1 MTTIIQEETVLDINQ
16 GFLNNYK
23 DPQKSIDLFMQII
36 IKEYSIVI
44 LSTKK
49 GKKFPTFNH
58 YIEENMYQNV
68 SNYTHILDYDNCVNC
83 LMLNW
88 VRIKE
93 TSNPDIKRELRSI
106 NNLLACLATYCK
118 DCPAGIKA
126 KDFI

>member
-1 MTTIIQEETVLDINQ
+1 MSIIRHEETVLDINQ

-23 DPQKSIDLFMQII
+23 DPKKSIDVFMQII

-44 LSTKK
+44 LSTPK
-49 GKKFPTFNH
+49 GKKYPTFNH
-58 YIEENMYQNV
+58 YIEKNMYRNV
-68 SNYTHILDYDNCVNC
+68 SNYAHILDYDNCVKC
-83 LMLNW
+83 LLMNV

-93 TSNPDIKRELRSI
+93 TSNPDIKQELRSI

-118 DCPAGIKA
+118 DCPVGITP